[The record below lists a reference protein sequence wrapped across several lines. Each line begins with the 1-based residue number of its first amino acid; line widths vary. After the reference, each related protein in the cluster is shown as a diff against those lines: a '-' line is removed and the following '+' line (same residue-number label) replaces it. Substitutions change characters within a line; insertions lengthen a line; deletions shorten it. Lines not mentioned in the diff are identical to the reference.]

1 MFAAEALH
9 GVKTT
14 LEHPLRIWAI
24 EYAGQMINR
33 AQVSSKD
40 GRTAYELRKGRP
52 YRRPLPPFGEA
63 VMYLKVALNKRR
75 RKYNDRF
82 GTGIFV
88 ELI

>member
-1 MFAAEALH
+1 MH
-9 GVKTT
+9 GVQSA
-14 LEHPLRIWAI
+14 LDHPLRIWAI
-24 EYAGQMINR
+24 EYAGQLISR

-63 VMYLKVALNKRR
+63 VMYLKVAVNKRR
-75 RKYNDRF
+75 RKYEDRF

-88 ELI
+88 GLVQAQ